1 MATVN
6 LHLKTLRTV
15 QREAITAP
23 INFPLGSVTTIYQ
36 LVSEKTTFKVL
47 KVGSWTEQQ
56 AEIEKFRGKER
67 NQYFPA
73 APLFQ

>member
-47 KVGSWTEQQ
+47 KVG
-56 AEIEKFRGKER
+56 
-67 NQYFPA
+67 
-73 APLFQ
+73 